1 MALKNNEYKKYDLQD
16 LELLATNERPI
27 PGQSLTTNT
36 EQKLPWEGPTQFSDV
51 QSAIDAIFMELT
63 EDEVYFSIIELVNN
77 DLPIGDITKIIL
89 YDGFTKGMW
98 NPDLMLL
105 LIEPVMYIILSL
117 AERAGINNPLIYNEE
132 RDESSSLEDQAEG
145 IKELISLVQDKLIPK
160 VQKRNI
166 PASIV
171 EKVEEFVPP
180 KQPSLLEQPEETEEL
195 PRESLLDKGIQQ

>member
-1 MALKNNEYKKYDLQD
+1 MKKNEYKKYDLQD

>member
-132 RDESSSLEDQAEG
+132 RDEASSLEDQAEG

>member
-16 LELLATNERPI
+16 LELLATHERPI